1 MTTNYYQLLE
11 VKLLGGVSYKIHYS
25 YTSKDIRGIYK
36 KKEYRGIPLIW
47 VKNCENTIVLA

>member
-25 YTSKDIRGIYK
+25 YTSKDIRGIYI

-47 VKNCENTIVLA
+47 VKTSENTIVLA